1 MEKKLIED
9 LEKEILELNHE
20 LELTKLLDSY
30 PGSIPPEWT
39 SDIERL
45 IKIKERVPKLMK
57 IMSKIKILQFI
68 TWMKDKIKAFKK
80 EVYPILLKVIED
92 KDIIPPS
99 NLDSLIEFIFSEIGG
114 NDVDAIKCTYDDI
127 LYYIGWWYRNEKIL
141 KFSKASN
148 YQVLRYLK
156 EKRFPKPIN
165 FDEFVYYI
173 FGEIDGYND
182 LLALPKWNY
191 ADISKA
197 INKWL
202 IEEFSHYTTKQLTAN
217 FGTKKD
223 LIHKFG
229 YLKAA
234 ELIRMAKEET
244 ETQDMLARD
253 RDEDDRNAS
262 ENIIGDFDEFWAE
275 EIDPDF
281 GPGEN

>member
-1 MEKKLIED
+1 
-9 LEKEILELNHE
+9 
-20 LELTKLLDSY
+20 
-30 PGSIPPEWT
+30 
-39 SDIERL
+39 
-45 IKIKERVPKLMK
+45 
-57 IMSKIKILQFI
+57 
-68 TWMKDKIKAFKK
+68 MKDKIKAFKK